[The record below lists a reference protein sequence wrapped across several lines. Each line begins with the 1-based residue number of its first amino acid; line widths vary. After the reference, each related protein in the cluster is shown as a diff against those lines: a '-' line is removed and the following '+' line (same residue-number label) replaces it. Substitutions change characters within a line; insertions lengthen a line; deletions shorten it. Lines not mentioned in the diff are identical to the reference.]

1 MRHLVIVSWSM
12 KVLSLSRCLELSSYH
27 NHETPRDSVLVYEGV
42 ESLKIFWDSVLVY
55 EGVVSLTVPRTILMS
70 QLIRHLVIVS
80 WSIKVLCI
88 TTWCLELSS
97 YHNHETPRDSVLVYE
112 GVVSLTVPRT
122 ILMSQLI
129 RRLVIVSWSMRVL
142 CLSRC
147 LELSSCHN

>member
-12 KVLSLSRCLELSSYH
+12 KVLCLSR
-27 NHETPRDSVLVYEGV
+27 
-42 ESLKIFWDSVLVY
+42 
-55 EGVVSLTVPRTILMS
+55 
-70 QLIRHLVIVS
+70 
-80 WSIKVLCI
+80 
-88 TTWCLELSS
+88 CLELSS

-142 CLSRC
+142 CLSVPRTILMSQLIRRLVIVSWSMRVLC
-147 LELSSCHN
+147 LSVPRTILMSQLIRHLVIVS